1 MHPSSRL
8 AKLFGVHRPLV
19 VGLVALALSAA
30 AAAPGA
36 SARPAAACRART
48 YEVRAGDTLFSIA
61 QRFHTTVQAIARAN
75 RLDPNGILR
84 IGVRLKIPGAGC
96 RDVAGAEPAKA
107 PARAAATRVAAASL
121 TRALRVQHLPLAG
134 TSALVVDLTTGETVY
149 SLNATTPRAPASTE
163 KLPVELAALETL
175 GPAFR
180 TRTEVLTEGAVA
192 GGVLRGTLVLKGYG
206 DPLLGSAGLRALA
219 RGVRK
224 HGITSVTG
232 GIAGDESFFDSART
246 AAGWKPSFYKDE
258 SPPLSALVA
267 NRAVVDG
274 SVWSEPALA
283 AAALFRRALE
293 RAGVHVAGP
302 VRARAARSAARLL
315 VRRRSPPLSVL
326 LGLMGT
332 WSDNFVAETVLKQLG
347 AQVYEEGSSQAG
359 ARVVWSVL
367 AREGVPLGG
376 DAFYDGSGLSQLDR
390 MTATTLV
397 GVLAAAA
404 HDSRLGRSLLGSLS
418 VVGETGTLR
427 HRLAGVPGHAL
438 VRAKSGTTDECSAL
452 AGYVGSRYAFAVLS
466 NGAPVDVWAAHTA
479 QDRFVTQLLRASD

>member
-1 MHPSSRL
+1 MR
-8 AKLFGVHRPLV
+8 RPLAV
-19 VGLVALALSAA
+19 ALVALALGGAGAA
-30 AAAPGA
+30 AAGGA
-36 SARPAAACRART
+36 SPAACKGRIYR
-48 YEVRAGDTLFSIA
+48 VRAGDTLFSIA
-61 QRFHTTVQAIARAN
+61 RRFHTTVQAIARTN

-84 IGVRLKIPGAGC
+84 IGVRLRIPGPGC
-96 RDVAGAEPAKA
+96 RDVAQTEPAKA
-107 PARAAATRVAAASL
+107 PAAAASPSRLATTSL
-121 TRALRVQHLPLAG
+121 TRALRVAHLPLG
-134 TSALVVDLTTGETVY
+134 RTSALVVDLSTGETIY
-149 SLNATTPRAPASTE
+149 SLHATTPRAPASTE

-180 TRTEVLTEGAVA
+180 TRTEVLEEGAVA
-192 GGVLRGTLVLKGYG
+192 AGVLRGTLVLKGYG
-206 DPLLGSAGLRALA
+206 DPLLGSAGLRGLA
-219 RGVRK
+219 RGVRQR
-224 HGITSVTG
+224 GITTVTG
-232 GIAGDESFFDSART
+232 GIVGDESFFDSERT

-283 AAALFRRALE
+283 AAVLFRRALE
-293 RAGVHVAGP
+293 RAGVHVVGP
-302 VRARAARSAARLL
+302 VGTRAARSGARLL

-347 AQVYEEGSSQAG
+347 AQVYDEGSSRAG

-367 AREGVPLGG
+367 AREGVPLAG
-376 DAFYDGSGLSQLDR
+376 DAFYDGSGLSQLDHL
-390 MTATTLV
+390 TATTLV
-397 GVLAAAA
+397 GVLASAARDPA
-404 HDSRLGRSLLGSLS
+404 LGRSLIGTLS

-452 AGYVGSRYAFAVLS
+452 AGYVGSRYAFAILS
-466 NGAPVDVWAAHTA
+466 NGVPVDVWAAHTA
-479 QDRFVTQLLRASD
+479 QDRFVTQLLRAATSGAARTS